1 MAPRAGLTRSAST
14 TKTTSRGTK
23 RLRLWKKFLAWL
35 DVHSD
40 SSWVFRGFGDKDFE
54 LIPGIGR
61 GSYSLANERT
71 LLEIFERRAA
81 EFLSKLQPWDKL
93 ALAQHHGLPTRLLDW
108 TTNPLVAA
116 YFAVTS
122 PPKSLLVRKVGS
134 RAAAFDAVPDAAH
147 VSARV
152 VAFRVRPSFTINTT
166 VDVDPFGRNRV
177 GFVVPSSI
185 ATRIVNQGG
194 LFSSHPTPDVAWAVP
209 LANPKH
215 IFDITADVRGYFQ
228 RRLFYLGIDPQRIM
242 SGLDG
247 LGSRLA
253 WQYASRTAL
262 GAVR

>member
-1 MAPRAGLTRSAST
+1 MASRAGVTRSKAA

-23 RLRLWKKFLAWL
+23 RLRIWKKFLTWL

-61 GSYSLANERT
+61 GSYSLADERT
-71 LLEIFERRAA
+71 LLEVFERRAA
-81 EFLSKLQPWDKL
+81 EFVDLSKLQAWDKL

-122 PPKSLLVRKVGS
+122 PPKSLLVRKAGS
-134 RAAAFDAVPDAAH
+134 RAAAFDAVPDIAH
-147 VSARV
+147 VAARI

-166 VDVDPFGRNRV
+166 IDTDPFRRKNV
-177 GFVVPSSI
+177 EFVVPSSI

-194 LFSSHPTPDVAWAVP
+194 LFLIQPRMSPGSYRWRIPSTSLTYLPTCAA
-209 LANPKH
+209 
-215 IFDITADVRGYFQ
+215 IFKGDCFILELIRNV
-228 RRLFYLGIDPQRIM
+228 L
-242 SGLDG
+242 
-247 LGSRLA
+247 
-253 WQYASRTAL
+253 
-262 GAVR
+262 